1 MKFVERYSKKYVISP
16 GTASSE
22 IKNVIETIKEAIKED
37 GKVQISGL
45 GTFKLVT
52 RPARTARNPRTG
64 ETISVPEKEVVKFTA
79 SKSFKDQ
86 L

>member
-22 IKNVIETIKEAIKED
+22 IKNVIETIREAIKED

>member
-22 IKNVIETIKEAIKED
+22 IKNVIGTIMEAIKED

-64 ETISVPEKEVVKFTA
+64 EIISVPEKEVVKFTA